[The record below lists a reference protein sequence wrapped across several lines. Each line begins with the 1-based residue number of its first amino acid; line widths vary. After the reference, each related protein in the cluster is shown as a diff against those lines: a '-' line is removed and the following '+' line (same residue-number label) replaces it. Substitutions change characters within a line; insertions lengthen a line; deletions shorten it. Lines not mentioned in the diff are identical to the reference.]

1 MLRCWSLW
9 HWRKATNSLS
19 QMNCCLTHSCFPDFC
34 RSPILSLSLPQFSL
48 LHPLSEGCSHP
59 HSQNISETI
68 NSLIRT
74 THSYLLSQPTRSR
87 AAFTFLRISRSIFPS
102 AIQRGYMQSR
112 RVWQSSFCKRL
123 ILRTSAHLW
132 KQKEAK
138 GTRVPHFFHT
148 PIYRH
153 TVLTLTSFLNTFT
166 FFRGIVETLKSPLS
180 VKFESST
187 WEARRSVFFF
197 WACEIVCWG
206 MVAFNQ

>member
-1 MLRCWSLW
+1 MLWCWSLW
-9 HWRKATNSLS
+9 QWRKAINSLS
-19 QMNCCLTHSCFPDFC
+19 QMNWFLTHSCFPDFC
-34 RSPILSLSLPQFSL
+34 RSPILSLSLPQLSL

-74 THSYLLSQPTRSR
+74 THSYLLSQPTGSR

-112 RVWQSSFCKRL
+112 RVWQSSFWKRL

-148 PIYRH
+148 PLYRH
-153 TVLTLTSFLNTFT
+153 TVLNMTSFF
-166 FFRGIVETLKSPLS
+166 ETLLLLLS
-180 VKFESST
+180 FEGSLRHSEPT
-187 WEARRSVFFF
+187 FRIIWK
-197 WACEIVCWG
+197 
-206 MVAFNQ
+206 